1 MLNGLWGTEIR
12 EEVGINIKNE
22 SSLHNQIKAGMA
34 KKMIGLKLEWE
45 TILLI

>member
-22 SSLHNQIKAGMA
+22 SSLHNQIKSWYG
-34 KKMIGLKLEWE
+34 KEDDRFQVRGRLYY
-45 TILLI
+45 